1 MEKTIV
7 AQGNRKIIEKLFFV
21 IYSIKYE
28 YRTFNI

>member
-21 IYSIKYE
+21 ISSIKYAD
-28 YRTFNI
+28 RTFNI